1 MFSRKQLVKLILPLM
16 VEQLLAMTIGIADTL
31 MVATCGEAAVS
42 GISLVDSINILLINI
57 FSALATGGAIIC
69 SQLIG
74 KEQIQDAKKAAKQ
87 LLLVTAVLS
96 LAIIAYCLVSKRGL
110 LRILFGSI
118 EDSVMDNAVTYLFLS
133 ALSYPFIAVY
143 NAGAALFRSMGNS
156 KISMYASAL
165 MNVVNVG
172 GNALLIF
179 GFRMGVAGA
188 GLASLFSRILAA
200 VFVLYLLKNKK
211 NLLYIERWLSW
222 RPDFPM
228 LKNILRIGIPTG
240 LENGMF
246 QIGKI
251 LVASLIA
258 SFGTASITANA
269 VANSANSL
277 VFVPAQAI
285 GLGMITVVG
294 QCVGAGNFQQ
304 AKSYMLKLT
313 GTAYLFMISLNVL
326 MYFLINPMLAMYHL
340 SNETAAITR
349 EIMVWHCLTAAVLW
363 PAAFTLPNGLR
374 AAGDVKFTMLV
385 SVFSMW
391 TFRIGFSFLIG
402 KYWGFG
408 VLGVWTAMY
417 IDWVFRIALFVWRVV
432 SGKWKNHRMV

>member
-1 MFSRKQLVKLILPLM
+1 MFSRKQLIKLILPLV

-74 KEQIQDAKKAAKQ
+74 KEQPQNAKKAAKQ
-87 LLLVTAVLS
+87 LLLITAILS
-96 LAIIAYCLVSKRGL
+96 VAIMAVCLASQRSL
-110 LRILFGSI
+110 LRVLFGSI
-118 EDSVMDNAVTYLFLS
+118 EDAVMDSAVTYLFLS

-156 KISMYASAL
+156 KISMYASVI

-179 GFRMGVAGA
+179 QLKMGVAGA
-188 GLASLFSRILAA
+188 GLASLISRILAA
-200 VFVLYLLKNKK
+200 VFVLYLLNNKK
-211 NLLYIERWLSW
+211 NLLYIERWLHW
-222 RPDFPM
+222 KPDFPM
-228 LKNILRIGIPTG
+228 IKNILRIGIPTG

-294 QCVGAGNFQQ
+294 QCVGAGDFKQ
-304 AKSYMLKLT
+304 AKNYMLKLT
-313 GTAYLFMISLNVL
+313 GTAYLFMISLNIL
-326 MYFLINPMLAMYHL
+326 MYFCISPMLTLYQL
-340 SNETAAITR
+340 SAETAAHAR
-349 EIMVWHCLTAAVLW
+349 EIMVWQC
-363 PAAFTLPNGLR
+363 
-374 AAGDVKFTMLV
+374 
-385 SVFSMW
+385 
-391 TFRIGFSFLIG
+391 
-402 KYWGFG
+402 
-408 VLGVWTAMY
+408 
-417 IDWVFRIALFVWRVV
+417 
-432 SGKWKNHRMV
+432 

>member
-1 MFSRKQLVKLILPLM
+1 MFSRKQLMKLILPLV
-16 VEQLLAMTIGIADTL
+16 VEQLLAMTIGIVDTL

-57 FSALATGGAIIC
+57 FSALATGGAIVC
-69 SQLIG
+69 SQYLG
-74 KEQIQDAKKAAKQ
+74 KEQPENARKAAKQ
-87 LLLVTAVLS
+87 LVLITAAFSAVIMLACLLS
-96 LAIIAYCLVSKRGL
+96 RRGL

-118 EDSVMDNAVTYLFLS
+118 EDSVMDNAATYLLLS

-156 KISMYASAL
+156 KISMYASLL
-165 MNVVNVG
+165 MNIVNVG

-179 GFRMGVAGA
+179 QFHMGVAGA
-188 GLASLFSRILAA
+188 GLASLISRMLAA
-200 VFVLYLLKNKK
+200 IFILYLLSNKK
-211 NLLYIERWLSW
+211 NVIRIERWLHWKPNFS
-222 RPDFPM
+222 M
-228 LKNILRIGIPTG
+228 IQNILQIGIPTG

-269 VANSANSL
+269 VANSASSL
-277 VFVPAQAI
+277 VFVPAMAI

-294 QCVGAGNFQQ
+294 QCVGAEDFKQ
-304 AKSYMLKLT
+304 AQNYMLKLT
-313 GTAYLFMISLNVL
+313 GVAYLFMITLNVL
-326 MYFLINPMLAMYHL
+326 MYFCIDPMLMLYQL
-340 SNETAAITR
+340 SDETAVITR
-349 EIMVWHCLTAAVLW
+349 EIMVWHCVAAAILW

-374 AAGDVKFTMLV
+374 AAGDVKFTMIV

-402 KYWGFG
+402 KYMGVG
-408 VLGVWTAMY
+408 VLGVWIAMF
-417 IDWVFRIALFVWRVV
+417 IDWIFRVAVFLLRFRGFEARV
-432 SGKWKNHRMV
+432 RQI